1 MTNKI
6 IKRGCYSECIT
17 MLRFPL
23 AILVVFVHGFGSDI
37 NISELH
43 ACGMTGMA
51 VYDYV
56 RLFFSV
62 VIARSAVPIF
72 FIISGYLLF
81 LKVEDYSMSV
91 YIAKL
96 RKRWHSLVI
105 PYFLWILM
113 LVLWTLMFKVGGILL
128 HSKPWTGILDYF
140 QENGYLHMLWDSSVW
155 DERTTWLGIETH
167 NSGPILLPFWYMR
180 DLIMMVIISPVIY
193 LLIKKIKIIFLIF
206 MLFLY
211 VFDIRVSWISGT
223 FASAGLFFS
232 IGAYF
237 AIMKHDFTDVLWKR
251 RYLIC
256 SIALMLM
263 VYQTYS
269 GSAMGDI
276 VSKMFYPWLVIFQSF
291 ALIIVASKS
300 CMYPK
305 FYEANKKLANTS
317 FFIYALH
324 PFILGYIISIIN
336 RVMPMGDAWYVMTL
350 VYLVSPLV
358 CVYVCVLLYRGTQKY
373 IPEVLSVLMGRK
385 NNF

>member
-1 MTNKI
+1 
-6 IKRGCYSECIT
+6 

-237 AIMKHDFTDVLWKR
+237 AIMKQDFTDVLWKR
-251 RYLIC
+251 RYWIC

-276 VSKMFYPWLVIFQSF
+276 VSKMCYPWLVIFQSF

-350 VYLVSPLV
+350 VYLVSPFV